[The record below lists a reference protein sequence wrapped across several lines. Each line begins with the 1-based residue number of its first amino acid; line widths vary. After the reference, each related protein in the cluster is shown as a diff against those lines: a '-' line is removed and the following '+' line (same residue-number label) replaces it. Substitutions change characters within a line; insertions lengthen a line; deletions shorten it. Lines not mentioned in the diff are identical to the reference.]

1 MTTAPPRRHSRPLPS
16 ALLLAAAVV
25 LVAACGVAEETVEP
39 GDPAAVE
46 ELTRVGSVD
55 EGTPERMPEVC
66 GLLDG
71 AVLRPVL
78 DLPPEVEV
86 AEEDLLQAEAYQ
98 DDARSCS
105 WTWDGGR
112 IDLQVTREP
121 ENHQFD
127 TWANRRVEERLASD
141 SGDVPVDV
149 GDGGAYR
156 AAESAL
162 VWRRGETWLVHLS
175 YGGPSPD
182 ARLDL
187 ESLRALAQEVQA
199 RF

>member
-1 MTTAPPRRHSRPLPS
+1 MKALPFAIAV
-16 ALLLAAAVV
+16 ALLS
-25 LVAACGVAEETVEP
+25 ACGVAEETVEP
-39 GDPAAVE
+39 DDPAAE
-46 ELTRVGSVD
+46 ATLAGESVY
-55 EGTPERMPEVC
+55 EGAPEAVPEVC
-66 GLLDG
+66 DLLDPAG
-71 AVLRPVL
+71 LRPVL
-78 DLPPEVEV
+78 DLAPEVEITV
-86 AEEDLLQAEAYQ
+86 EDLLQAEAYR

-121 ENHQFD
+121 EGNQFD
-127 TWANRRVEERLASD
+127 TWASRMVEKRLASD
-141 SGDVPVDV
+141 SGDTAVAV

-156 AAESAL
+156 ATESAL

-182 ARLDL
+182 SRLDL
-187 ESLRALAQEVQA
+187 ESLRALAQEVER